1 MEHFA
6 AQTLRLGCMK
16 GFRHFSFY
24 LRGKEELLVVVKSAA
39 AGSDGEGGDGS
50 GSEAQLAARRGL
62 PPASPAAREVQQ
74 VRLSCPTTTTPPPH
88 AVCGSGALSDTAGG
102 AQAGTDETVF
112 LLAGYDKY
120 QRPYVWLRSASPVLQ
135 LSESAEDMPLSL
147 KTTERWPQSDP
158 PSVTIWEIVAEL
170 VSLCVV
176 PAPPNPFELDPSSLE
191 GAWSG
196 PPVED
201 LRSPQAASST
211 PPRGPVDAAGMG
223 LSELERTLNYVRT
236 RAEHRLAVLP
246 GALSDAAMSCLVCGC
261 CGCQGAVAALLH
273 EIFLSDAPFAALGPP
288 HPKPPAPGSAT
299 GGLSVAC
306 TAVADDMK
314 RCTERHFRAMGS
326 LLPAS

>member
-1 MEHFA
+1 M
-6 AQTLRLGCMK
+6 
-16 GFRHFSFY
+16 
-24 LRGKEELLVVVKSAA
+24 
-39 AGSDGEGGDGS
+39 
-50 GSEAQLAARRGL
+50 
-62 PPASPAAREVQQ
+62 
-74 VRLSCPTTTTPPPH
+74 
-88 AVCGSGALSDTAGG
+88 AGG

-201 LRSPQAASST
+201 LRSPQAASPT
-211 PPRGPVDAAGMG
+211 PSRGPVDAAGMG
-223 LSELERTLNYVRT
+223 LSELERTLNYVRR
-236 RAEHRLAVLP
+236 RAEHRLAALP
-246 GALSDAAMSCLVCGC
+246 GALSDTGMPCLVCGC

-288 HPKPPAPGSAT
+288 PPQTPSPRQCHGWAERGVHGSC
-299 GGLSVAC
+299 G
-306 TAVADDMK
+306 
-314 RCTERHFRAMGS
+314 RYEAMYGAA
-326 LLPAS
+326 L

>member
-50 GSEAQLAARRGL
+50 EAEAQVAARRGL

-74 VRLSCPTTTTPPPH
+74 VRLSSQHHHPTTPR
-88 AVCGSGALSDTAGG
+88 CGSGPCLTRPA

-201 LRSPQAASST
+201 LRSPQAASPT
-211 PPRGPVDAAGMG
+211 PSRGPVDAAGMG

-236 RAEHRLAVLP
+236 RAEHRLAALP
-246 GALSDAAMSCLVCGC
+246 GALSDTGVSCLVCGC

-288 HPKPPAPGSAT
+288 TPNPQPPAVPRVG
-299 GGLSVAC
+299 
-306 TAVADDMK
+306 
-314 RCTERHFRAMGS
+314 
-326 LLPAS
+326 